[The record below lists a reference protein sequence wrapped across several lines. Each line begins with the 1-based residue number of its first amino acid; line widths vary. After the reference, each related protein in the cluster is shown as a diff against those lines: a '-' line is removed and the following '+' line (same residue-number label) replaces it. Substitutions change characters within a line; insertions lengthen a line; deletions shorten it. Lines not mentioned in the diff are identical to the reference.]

1 MKKFGIIAAVAG
13 IAILLL
19 SLAGCSQTAGIGE
32 EFSLSIGQSIEID
45 GKDLKI
51 TFTEVSGDSRC
62 PTGVVCIWAGKVD
75 VKIKVES
82 PVPGTIT
89 LSTYDNPVDTVG
101 NYSFKITDVSPYP
114 ISTKTIK
121 LEDYV
126 VLLKIEK
133 LIN

>member
-1 MKKFGIIAAVAG
+1 MKTTYFLLALMFISFISCDQEPVPDSFSFGVENEFKINGDYHSVDN
-13 IAILLL
+13 
-19 SLAGCSQTAGIGE
+19 SLNFTI
-32 EFSLSIGQSIEID
+32 
-45 GKDLKI
+45 
-51 TFTEVSGDSRC
+51 TEVNDSRC
-62 PTGVVCIWAGKVD
+62 PSDVVCIWAGKVD
-75 VKIKVES
+75 VKIEVES

-101 NYSFKITDVSPYP
+101 NYSFKILDVSPYP

-133 LIN
+133 LKN

>member
-1 MKKFGIIAAVAG
+1 MKTTYFILALMFISFISCDEEPIPDSFSFGVENEFKINGDYHSIDN
-13 IAILLL
+13 
-19 SLAGCSQTAGIGE
+19 SLNFT
-32 EFSLSIGQSIEID
+32 
-45 GKDLKI
+45 I
-51 TFTEVSGDSRC
+51 TDVNDSRC
-62 PTGVVCIWAGKVD
+62 PSDVVCIWAGKVD

-89 LSTYDNPVDTVG
+89 LSTYDNPVDTIG

>member
-1 MKKFGIIAAVAG
+1 MKTTYFILALMFISFISCNEEPIPDSFSFGVENEFKINGDYHSIDN
-13 IAILLL
+13 
-19 SLAGCSQTAGIGE
+19 SLNFT
-32 EFSLSIGQSIEID
+32 
-45 GKDLKI
+45 I
-51 TFTEVSGDSRC
+51 TDVNDSRC
-62 PTGVVCIWAGKVD
+62 PSDVVCIWAGKVD

-101 NYSFKITDVSPYP
+101 NYSFKIIDVSPYP

-133 LIN
+133 LKN

>member
-1 MKKFGIIAAVAG
+1 MKTIYFFFALMLISFISCDQEPAPDSFSYGI
-13 IAILLL
+13 
-19 SLAGCSQTAGIGE
+19 E
-32 EFSLSIGQSIEID
+32 NEFKID
-45 GKDLKI
+45 GDYHSVDNSLNFSI
-51 TFTEVSGDSRC
+51 TEVNDSRC
-62 PTGVVCIWAGKVD
+62 PSDVVCIWAGKAD

-82 PVPGTIT
+82 PVPGVIT

-101 NYSFKITDVSPYP
+101 DYSFKIIDVLPYP

-133 LIN
+133 LR

>member
-1 MKKFGIIAAVAG
+1 MKTTYFILTLMFISFISCNEEPIPDSFSFGVENEFKINGDYHSIDNSLKFTI
-13 IAILLL
+13 
-19 SLAGCSQTAGIGE
+19 
-32 EFSLSIGQSIEID
+32 
-45 GKDLKI
+45 
-51 TFTEVSGDSRC
+51 TEVNDSRC
-62 PTGVVCIWAGKVD
+62 PSDVVCIWAGKVD